1 MSKLSCAIVE
11 DDIISIKMIEGMVEK
26 TGLLSIGASFTSP
39 TEAAQWLL
47 SNQVDLLIL
56 DMEMPDLNGI
66 ELLKC
71 LVYKPEVIVISGN
84 PSFAVDAFEYSVTD
98 YLLKPVKDYSRF
110 LKAVNKVAA
119 KLKSTTTQVQA
130 PTEDDSLF
138 VKVDSLLQKLNT
150 NEILWVEAFG
160 DYIKIQ
166 TEEKVHTVYSTLKK
180 IEEKLPEKFVRVHRS
195 YIVNISKITNIDPS
209 NLEIN
214 KKVIPISGS
223 YREDLLN
230 KIKVL

>member
-1 MSKLSCAIVE
+1 MPKLTCAIVE
-11 DDIISIKMIEGMVEK
+11 DDVISIKMIEGMVEK
-26 TGLLSIGASFTSP
+26 TGMLSLKASFTSP
-39 TEAAQWLL
+39 IEAMQWLIE
-47 SNQVDLLIL
+47 NPVELLLL
-56 DMEMPDLNGI
+56 DMEMPQLNGI
-66 ELLKC
+66 ELLRS
-71 LVYKPEVIVISGN
+71 LIYKPEVIIISGN
-84 PSFAVDAFEYSVTD
+84 PGFAIDAFEFSVTD

-110 LKAVNKVAA
+110 LKAVNKVVS
-119 KLKSTTTQVQA
+119 KIKTTAQS
-130 PTEDDSLF
+130 PDSDSLF
-138 VKVDSLLQKLNT
+138 VKVDSLLQKLDT

-166 TEEKVHTVYSTLKK
+166 TGEKLYTVYSTLKK

-214 KKVIPISGS
+214 KKIIPISGS
-223 YREDLLN
+223 YREILLN